1 MNILITSAYKRM
13 TQVKHIIDEQRGP
26 DTNAKVFACD
36 MNPAEI
42 SSIADFDGCFKVPI
56 CTSDDYVETIL
67 SLCVGNKIDIIITMA
82 DKEFI
87 ILSANKEMFGKYG
100 VQVIHQ
106 GHRDDMTTVLGKKM
120 DYAGETI

>member
-13 TQVKHIIDEQRGP
+13 TLVKQIIGEQRGLE
-26 DTNAKVFACD
+26 TNEKVFACD

-67 SLCVGNKIDIIITMA
+67 SLCVGNKIDTIITMA

-87 ILSANKEMFGKYG
+87 ILSANKELFTKYG
-100 VQVIHQ
+100 IQIDERKSIVSLEDVRRSQ
-106 GHRDDMTTVLGKKM
+106 
-120 DYAGETI
+120 